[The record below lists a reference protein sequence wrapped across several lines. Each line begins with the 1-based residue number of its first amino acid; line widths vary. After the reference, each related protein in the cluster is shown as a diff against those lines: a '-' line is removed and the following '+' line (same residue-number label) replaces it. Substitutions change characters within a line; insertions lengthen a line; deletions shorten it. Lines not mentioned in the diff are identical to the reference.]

1 MGESKPLA
9 EGEGKDAGM
18 GKGNG
23 GRRVNIHVGEVTIES
38 VWNASQT
45 AERIAAALPIEAS
58 GNYWGGEIY
67 FEIPVSADY
76 EPDAR
81 DEVDPGTVAF
91 WPAGNCLCVFW
102 GRTPASR
109 GNECRAASDVN
120 IVGRV
125 LNPEVLPALKA
136 RKVRVAAAD

>member
-1 MGESKPLA
+1 MAS
-9 EGEGKDAGM
+9 D
-18 GKGNG
+18 NG
-23 GRRVNIHVGEVTIES
+23 GRRVNIHVGEVVIES
-38 VWNASQT
+38 EWNGSRT

-76 EPDAR
+76 EADAR

-109 GNECRAASDVN
+109 GDECRAASDVN
-120 IVGRV
+120 IVGKV
-125 LNPEVLPALKA
+125 LNPEALPGLKS
-136 RKVRVAAAD
+136 RKVRVELAD

>member
-1 MGESKPLA
+1 MPVNTGE
-9 EGEGKDAGM
+9 
-18 GKGNG
+18 
-23 GRRVNIHVGEVTIES
+23 RRINIQVGDVVIES
-38 VWNASQT
+38 VWNGSQT
-45 AERIAAALPIEAS
+45 AKRIAAALPIETA

-67 FEIPVSADY
+67 FEIPVSANY
-76 EPDAR
+76 EADAR

-109 GNECRAASDVN
+109 GDECRAASDVN

-125 LNPEVLPALKA
+125 LNPDVLPKLKS
-136 RKVRVAAAD
+136 RKVRVELAD

>member
-1 MGESKPLA
+1 MTTE
-9 EGEGKDAGM
+9 
-18 GKGNG
+18 NG
-23 GRRVNIHVGEVTIES
+23 GRRVNIHVGEAMIES
-38 VWNASQT
+38 EWNGSAT
-45 AERIAAALPIEAS
+45 AERIAAALPIEAA

-76 EPDAR
+76 EADAR

-109 GNECRAASDVN
+109 GDECRAASEVN

-125 LNPEVLPALKA
+125 LNPEVLPGLKS
-136 RKVRVAAAD
+136 RKVRVEIADGADRRAT